1 MPESPDEAFAR
12 LAVELSETATIA
24 QTAQQ
29 IVAFGMET
37 VHAQFA
43 GITMV
48 RSRGR
53 FETVGHSAAA
63 VVDADR
69 HQFELREGPSVDAP
83 TTAQTTT
90 SADLSS
96 DERWPRWG
104 PVAVSLGLRS
114 ILSAELH
121 AGGER
126 IGVLNMYGVKPR
138 HFTAEDVDVAR
149 LFARHAS
156 AALAA
161 VKLREGLLNAIE
173 SRTVIGQAQG
183 VLMERFEVDAD
194 RAFAILRR
202 FSQDGNV
209 KLTDVARHLVETLEL
224 PGEPSP

>member
-1 MPESPDEAFAR
+1 MPESPDGAFAR
-12 LAVELSETATIA
+12 LAVELSQTSTIA

-37 VHAQFA
+37 VHTQFG
-43 GITMV
+43 GITMLK
-48 RSRGR
+48 SRGR
-53 FETVGHSAAA
+53 FETVGHGSD
-63 VVDADR
+63 VVAEADR
-69 HQFELREGPSVDAP
+69 QQLELGEGPSVDVS
-83 TTAQTTT
+83 TTSRTIT
-90 SADLSS
+90 SADLEG

-104 PVAVSLGLRS
+104 PVAVSLGLRCV
-114 ILSAELH
+114 LSAELH

-126 IGVLNMYGVKPR
+126 IGVLSLYGTRVR
-138 HFTAEDVDVAR
+138 HFTDEDVDVAR

-183 VLMERFEVDAD
+183 VLMERFEIDAD

-209 KLTDVARHLVETLEL
+209 KLTDVARQLVETLEL
-224 PGEPSP
+224 PGGS

>member
-1 MPESPDEAFAR
+1 MPELPDEAFAR
-12 LAVELSETATIA
+12 LAVELSETSTIV
-24 QTAQQ
+24 QTAHQ
-29 IVAFGMET
+29 IVAFGLET
-37 VHAQFA
+37 VHAQFG
-43 GITMV
+43 GITML

-53 FETVGHSAAA
+53 FETVGHSDDV

-69 HQFELREGPSVDAP
+69 HQMELREGPSVDVS
-83 TTAQTTT
+83 TT
-90 SADLSS
+90 SQTITSPDLSS

-104 PVAVSLGLRS
+104 PAAVSLGLRS
-114 ILSAELH
+114 VLSAELH
-121 AGGER
+121 AGGQR
-126 IGVLNMYGVKPR
+126 IGVLTMYGARVR

-161 VKLREGLLNAIE
+161 VKLREGLQNAIE

-224 PGEPSP
+224 PGELPR